1 MMTCASLMSQATQ
14 PTYFP
19 LLDRPTPPGV
29 RNLQSSIE
37 EAWKHGYDPEGEE
50 QLKHRLVGTGKYIGT
65 GDLYAAFTYR
75 GIPAQLVDFDL
86 LCEWSSG
93 VQPLLDWVLRHF
105 SAGYSSPRT
114 LNEALQ
120 STNSVAITGK
130 MPLILQHNGHSRTIV
145 GCERCV
151 DGTINLLVFDPAK
164 SVFHSHCLSACAD
177 WKVTCCLMSHR
188 SIPIEIRNA
197 GLVHHASSR
206 ARDNTQQH
214 QEYHV
219 SSPKFL
225 HEVQHPVQAIKAHKR
240 KADETSRTDT
250 SKRPRASIDEG
261 NGKPKGHSDRNSGG
275 QERSKPFEPDPF
287 KVLNI
292 VRLGAN
298 KLKYVHIHQY
308 LTRH

>member
-1 MMTCASLMSQATQ
+1 ML
-14 PTYFP
+14 
-19 LLDRPTPPGV
+19 
-29 RNLQSSIE
+29 
-37 EAWKHGYDPEGEE
+37 
-50 QLKHRLVGTGKYIGT
+50 RLHIVGF
-65 GDLYAAFTYR
+65 L
-75 GIPAQLVDFDL
+75 DFDVKN
-86 LCEWSSG
+86 G
-93 VQPLLDWVLRHF
+93 VQPLLDWVLQHF

-164 SVFHSHCLSACAD
+164 S
-177 WKVTCCLMSHR
+177 
-188 SIPIEIRNA
+188 IPIEIRNA

-219 SSPKFL
+219 SSPKVL

-261 NGKPKGHSDRNSGG
+261 NGKPKGHSDCNSGG

-298 KLKYVHIHQY
+298 KLKWKREYQILY
-308 LTRH
+308 FPLTAPLSEVERWSRRQPTAVLVR

>member
-1 MMTCASLMSQATQ
+1 MQ

-37 EAWKHGYDPEGEE
+37 EAWKHGYDPEGAE

-75 GIPAQLVDFDL
+75 GIPAQLVDFDVKN
-86 LCEWSSG
+86 G

-164 SVFHSHCLSACAD
+164 S
-177 WKVTCCLMSHR
+177 
-188 SIPIEIRNA
+188 IPIEIRNA

-219 SSPKFL
+219 SSPKVL

-298 KLKYVHIHQY
+298 KLKWKREYQILY
-308 LTRH
+308 FPLTAPLSEAERWSRRQPTATLVR